1 MESEKEYQGGHY
13 YFDVV
18 PQGDNFVVKYF
29 VVDNNNLT
37 ESDKKLQKITFP
49 IEKWNEVKKF
59 ITETIKA
66 KKPKSA
72 KEVGH
77 ILKKIKHKKGEIE
90 ELVDFDGTMKSS
102 KLPIINKLLAPKKTT
117 DQTVVATR
125 QTNTPI
131 LRGYRVFY
139 GESEIKE
146 SDMSGAFGYEETKD
160 MDGKETYE
168 FLIKKMGM
176 EPDEAKSRTKEL
188 GKDPSGKQKKKADPS
203 IKKQKG
209 FIDRLNLYE
218 YQRAEMMKM
227 VEDIV
232 LNKKKKDSDIS
243 EKDKKISKILLKNLK
258 SLKKMA
264 DKEGLSTSQLIKLLK
279 NEQ

>member
-1 MESEKEYQGGHY
+1 MELKSDFPAKPY
-13 YFDVV
+13 YFDVA
-18 PQGDNFVVKYF
+18 PKKDYFEVKYF
-29 VVDNNNLT
+29 VINSITEADN
-37 ESDKKLQKITFP
+37 KLQKIVFP
-49 IEKWNEVKKF
+49 ISKWDEVKAFINEV
-59 ITETIKA
+59 IKS
-66 KKPKSA
+66 KKPKNS
-72 KEVGH
+72 KEIGSL
-77 ILKKIKHKKGEIE
+77 LKKIKGKKGEID
-90 ELVDFDGTMKSS
+90 ELVDFDGTLKSS
-102 KLPIINKLLAPKKTT
+102 KLPIINKLLAPRKTM

-139 GESEIKE
+139 GEAEIKE
-146 SDMSGAFGYEETKD
+146 SDMSAAFGYEETKD

-168 FLIKKMGM
+168 YLVKKMGM
-176 EPDEAKSRTKEL
+176 DTDEAKSRTKEL

-218 YQRAEMMKM
+218 YEREKMIKM

-232 LNKKKKDSDIS
+232 LNKKKKTEDLSD
-243 EKDKKISKILLKNLK
+243 KDKKASKILLKNLK
-258 SLKKMA
+258 SIKKMA
-264 DKEGLSTSQLIKLLK
+264 DKEGLSISQLVKLLK

>member
-1 MESEKEYQGGHY
+1 MELKSDFPAKPY
-13 YFDVV
+13 YFDVA
-18 PQGDNFVVKYF
+18 PKKDYFEVKYF
-29 VVDNNNLT
+29 VINSITEADN
-37 ESDKKLQKITFP
+37 KLQKIVFP
-49 IEKWNEVKKF
+49 ISKWDEVKAFINEV
-59 ITETIKA
+59 IKS
-66 KKPKSA
+66 KKPKNS
-72 KEVGH
+72 KEIGSL
-77 ILKKIKHKKGEIE
+77 LKKIKGKKEEID
-90 ELVDFDGTMKSS
+90 ELVDFDGTLKSS
-102 KLPIINKLLAPKKTT
+102 KLPIINKLLAPRKTM

-139 GESEIKE
+139 GEAEIKE
-146 SDMSGAFGYEETKD
+146 SDMSAAFGYEETKD

-168 FLIKKMGM
+168 YLVKKMGM
-176 EPDEAKSRTKEL
+176 DTDEAKSRTKEL

-218 YQRAEMMKM
+218 YEREKMIKM

-232 LNKKKKDSDIS
+232 LNKKKKTEDLSD
-243 EKDKKISKILLKNLK
+243 KDKKASKILLKNLK
-258 SLKKMA
+258 SIKKMA
-264 DKEGLSTSQLIKLLK
+264 DKEGLSISQLVKLLK